1 MEILFEFF
9 LKLNHSSEK
18 AGWIETTAVFTG
30 KMEKASVGKPGH
42 YKTAAYNEYEIIYHT
57 NDKERR
63 GWYIFN
69 PLPDPDPEDIK
80 GTSMKI
86 QYDHRKP
93 WLFKRVND

>member
-1 MEILFEFF
+1 M
-9 LKLNHSSEK
+9 
-18 AGWIETTAVFTG
+18 T
-30 KMEKASVGKPGH
+30 
-42 YKTAAYNEYEIIYHT
+42 
-57 NDKERR
+57 RR
-63 GWYIFN
+63 GERDLPHNKGLDAVENAHGIILSCDQWLKDTFN